1 MDTCLWLD
9 HTGGASVGLLVWEV
23 AINVAASLGV
33 KDDFPNSGVRNCSGA
48 EGGVVD
54 LRWGDS
60 KFIPLGTAVGIGKG
74 EVCCPQK

>member
-48 EGGVVD
+48 EGGSGFAV
-54 LRWGDS
+54 GDS
-60 KFIPLGTAVGIGKG
+60 KFILLDTAVGIGKG